1 MPLGTDEI
9 RAVMRATVTDKPK
22 RKLLT
27 WKLTW
32 KKIEAFYD
40 RVLAR
45 AEQAIV
51 KDNFRWVGYAVAVFA
66 VAFLVGQVIRYLVS

>member
-27 WKLTW
+27 WKLAW
-32 KKIEAFYD
+32 KKVGQFCD
-40 RVLAR
+40 RILAR

-51 KDNFRWVGYAVAVFA
+51 KDNFRWVGYAVAVFV